1 MSQKPWTQIRKMY
14 RSSSPGQLSFADFY
28 LPFGGKLSSKN
39 RWVKLSQL
47 IPWESIE
54 TAYAE
59 QFCEG
64 MGAPGKSARLALGA
78 LIIQERLGLSDRETV
93 EQIRENPYLQYF
105 LGLSEYSDNAP
116 FEASSLVHFR
126 KRLNPN
132 LLSHV
137 NELIIE
143 QAQQNQEREAS
154 ASDEHDSD
162 DDPPEP
168 PTHQGKLVLDATC
181 APADIRY
188 PTDLNLLHQA
198 REKSDEII
206 DQLYHPIKARYKR
219 KLRTYRT
226 KARQAYLQVAKQKR
240 PRRKVMRKAVG
251 KQLRYLRRN
260 LMHIDQLLADGACL
274 TWLSHR
280 QYRLLLV
287 IQEVFRQ
294 QLRMYETQ
302 THRIEHRLVSLSQ
315 PHIRPIVR
323 GKAGTSVEFGAKL
336 AVSYVGGYLRLE
348 RLDWD
353 NFNESGELMAQVEAY
368 HQRMGSYPESVHAD
382 QVYRTKDNRDWCRAR
397 GIRLTG
403 PALGKS
409 KATSVAAN
417 KKQIKADA
425 SYRNRIEGKFGQG
438 KRRFGLGL
446 VMTKLAQTSE
456 TAISMTILVM
466 NLEQLLWQLIF
477 VLLSLRRFFYRPVRV
492 DSGPLQTNVT
502 LQECQKKGL
511 NELLLLTTHMK
522 RAAC

>member
-1 MSQKPWTQIRKMY
+1 MY

-28 LPFGGKLSSKN
+28 LPFGGKLSGEN

-47 IPWESIE
+47 IPWDKLES
-54 TAYAE
+54 AYAE
-59 QFCEG
+59 QFTEG
-64 MGAPGKSARLALGA
+64 RGAPGKSARLALGA
-78 LIIQERLGLSDRETV
+78 LIIQEKLGLPDRETI

-105 LGLSEYSDNAP
+105 LGLSEYTDKAP

-126 KRLNPN
+126 KRLNTD
-132 LLSHV
+132 LLSQV

-143 QAQQNQEREAS
+143 QAQQLAKRESS
-154 ASDEHDSD
+154 ASDEQDEGD
-162 DDPPEP
+162 DDPPESP
-168 PTHQGKLVLDATC
+168 PNQGKLVLDATC

-188 PTDLNLLHQA
+188 PTDLNLLNQA
-198 REKSDEII
+198 REKSEEII
-206 DQLYHPIKARYKR
+206 DRLYQPIQSRYKR

-251 KQLRYLRRN
+251 QQVRYLRRN
-260 LMHIDQLLADGACL
+260 LKHIEQLLSDGACL
-274 TWLSHR
+274 TWLSRR

-302 THRIEHRLVSLSQ
+302 THRIEDRIVSLSQ

-336 AVSYVGGYLRLE
+336 AVSYVDGYLRLE
-348 RLDWD
+348 RLDW
-353 NFNESGELMAQVEAY
+353 NSFNESGELIAQVEAY
-368 HQRMGSYPESVHAD
+368 RQRMGYYPESVHAD
-382 QVYRTKDNRDWCRAR
+382 QVYRTKDNRNWCRAH

-403 PALGKS
+403 PGLGKS
-409 KATSVAAN
+409 KAKSTTPASQ
-417 KKQIKADA
+417 KQTKADA

-466 NLEQLLWQLIF
+466 NLEQLFCQHIF
-477 VLLSLRRFFYRPVRV
+477 VFLRMLGFFHRTVRAY
-492 DSGPLQTNVT
+492 SGPSQERYPEAGKQRVT
-502 LQECQKKGL
+502 SVAIS
-511 NELLLLTTHMK
+511 NEKAGMLAM
-522 RAAC
+522 